1 MGKGL
6 KRITLGRRALSHLL
20 AKKKFPIMNEAESEN
35 EIKDLQLK
43 MLRIQQGIWH
53 SKRRAIILFEG
64 FDAAGKGGAIRRL
77 TETLDPRGLRVHP
90 IGPPMLSE
98 EGRHYLYRFWS
109 NLPLPG
115 TIAIFD
121 RSWYGRVLVERVENL
136 TSKSRWQEAYAEIN
150 EFEKMLVGDGIDLVK
165 IFLVI
170 HPQEQL
176 KRFES
181 RLHDP
186 YKQWKLTDEDLEA
199 HRKWEDYIRASD
211 DIFSRTHSKVA
222 EWNLIPADSKE
233 YAKVQVLKIATH
245 ALSHHSDWIETV
257 AQIKKRKDLQRA
269 LKKLQVIQKQK

>member
-1 MGKGL
+1 MGKKL
-6 KRITLGRRALSHLL
+6 RRINLGRRALSHLL
-20 AKKKFPIMNEAESEN
+20 ANKKFPSMNETESEH

-90 IGPPMLSE
+90 IGPPKPTE

-109 NLPLPG
+109 SLPLPG
-115 TIAIFD
+115 TITIFD
-121 RSWYGRVLVERVENL
+121 RSWYGRLLVERVENL
-136 TSKSRWQEAYAEIN
+136 TSKKRWQEAYVEIN
-150 EFEKMLVGDGIDLVK
+150 EFEKMLVNDGIDLVK
-165 IFLVI
+165 IFLAI

-181 RLHDP
+181 RLQDP

-199 HRKWEDYIRASD
+199 HRKWKEYVRASD
-211 DIFSRTHSKVA
+211 DIFSRTQSKDAV
-222 EWNLIPADSKE
+222 WNLVPADSKE
-233 YAKVQVLKIATH
+233 YSRVQVLKIATQS
-245 ALSHHSDWIETV
+245 LSHHSDWIETV
-257 AQIKKRKDLQRA
+257 AQLKKRKELQQA
-269 LKKLQVIQKQK
+269 LKKLQAIQIQN